1 MFIEAY
7 RFRVPE
13 IFAAK
18 ATEGTLKRVPIA
30 KIRNKMNAQ
39 VQKIRRHEKLCG
51 DIIYDVLC
59 LNALLPYRKAQD
71 KLQRA
76 EDTSNLETDDEELMK
91 KRRRCTVNYMTLYT
105 GV

>member
-1 MFIEAY
+1 MSKRITNPLVGLYVSKNIED
-7 RFRVPE
+7 
-13 IFAAK
+13 
-18 ATEGTLKRVPIA
+18 LD

-76 EDTSNLETDDEELMK
+76 EDTSNLETDDEELLK